1 MVANNQ
7 RRWAFWFPK
16 TAERTAN
23 TMVSELVSRN
33 AVMNVAFRILSE
45 WNGVGQFGVEMRP

>member
-7 RRWAFWFPK
+7 RRCAFWFPM

-33 AVMNVAFRILSE
+33 AVIMVAFRMFSE
-45 WNGVGQFGVEMRP
+45 

>member
-1 MVANNQ
+1 MVANSH
-7 RRWAFWFPK
+7 RRCAFWFPM

-33 AVMNVAFRILSE
+33 AVMKVAFRMLSE
-45 WNGVGQFGVEMRP
+45 